1 MLCKNRERVTQIGM
15 IDEIIKEDLI
25 ESLKDVQDLNKQ
37 RLSGH
42 GDRCRLVW
50 WERQEHQE
58 KVLLQV
64 EGSQWAVE
72 VYTVYGRV
80 GTRPCWDK
88 SKKEATVHSTASS
101 CEGLEFGSA
110 CGIGK

>member
-42 GDRCRLVW
+42 GDRCR
-50 WERQEHQE
+50 
-58 KVLLQV
+58 
-64 EGSQWAVE
+64 
-72 VYTVYGRV
+72 
-80 GTRPCWDK
+80 
-88 SKKEATVHSTASS
+88 
-101 CEGLEFGSA
+101 
-110 CGIGK
+110 